1 MKTTEWLKILSD
13 AAGVGGETGATQAAA
28 DLLRPLVDEVKI
40 DTMGSVLG
48 YRRCADPNAPT
59 LMLEAHLDEIGLIVT
74 GIDDKGF
81 LQVAKCGGVDPRS
94 LQAQPVVVFG
104 KQPVRGM
111 ICTTPPHLA
120 GDDKELPDLSDTAVD
135 VGMSKEEA
143 EKLIAAGDRI
153 GFAPN
158 FAVLQNDRVSGKSL
172 DDRAGCAAVLLALD
186 LLKDKPL
193 AVNLIACLAVQE
205 ELGGYGA
212 KAAAFETAPD
222 YCVCTDV
229 SFGLTHDAPAHEC
242 GELGKGAMLGIGP
255 VLDRAFTLRLKA
267 LAVDGDIPVQTEVL
281 GGRTGTD
288 ADGMTTAH
296 GGIRTTLL
304 SIPLRYMHTPAELLA
319 TADVE
324 AVARLMAAAAEKGVV
339 G

>member
-1 MKTTEWLKILSD
+1 MKTTEWLKMLSD
-13 AAGVGGETGATQAAA
+13 AAGVGGETGVTEVAAN
-28 DLLRPLVDEVKI
+28 LMRPLVDEVKI
-40 DTMGSVLG
+40 DTMGSVCG
-48 YRRCADPNAPT
+48 FRRAANPNAPT

-74 GIDDKGF
+74 GVDDKGF

-120 GDDKELPDLSDTAVD
+120 GEDKELPDLSDTAVD
-135 VGMSKEEA
+135 VGLGKEEA
-143 EKLIAAGDRI
+143 EKLISAGDRI

-212 KAAAFETAPD
+212 KAATFETAPD
-222 YCVCTDV
+222 YAICTDV
-229 SFGLTHDAPAHEC
+229 SFGLTHDAPPQEC

-255 VLDRAFTLRLKA
+255 ILDRAFTLRLKA
-267 LAVDGDIPVQTEVL
+267 LAADGDIPVQTEVL
-281 GGRTGTD
+281 GGKTGTD

-296 GGIRTTLL
+296 GGVRTTLL

-324 AVARLMAAAAEKGVV
+324 AVARLMAAAAEKGVTA
-339 G
+339 

>member
-1 MKTTEWLKILSD
+1 MKTTEWLKTLSD

-48 YRRCADPNAPT
+48 YRRCENPNAPT

-120 GDDKELPDLSDTAVD
+120 GDDKDLPDLSEMAVD
-135 VGMSKEEA
+135 VGLSKEEA

-158 FAVLQNDRVSGKSL
+158 FAVLANDRVSGKSL
-172 DDRAGCAAVLLALD
+172 DDRAGCVSVLGALA

-193 AVNLIACLAVQE
+193 AVNVIACLAVQE

-212 KAAAFETAPD
+212 KAAAFENTPD
-222 YCVCTDV
+222 YCICTDV

-242 GELGKGAMLGIGP
+242 GELGKGAMLGISP
-255 VLDRAFTLRLKA
+255 ILDRAFTKRLQA
-267 LAVDGDIPVQTEVL
+267 LAAAENIPVQMEVV

-296 GGIRTTLL
+296 GGIRTALL
-304 SIPLRYMHTPAELLA
+304 SIPLRYMHTPAETLA

-339 G
+339 D